1 MKSTFSFLKSWS
13 DTESIQRLKKSHK
26 SKDVQI
32 VETENYL
39 KQMSL
44 RFERYPRP
52 ETLQLWAKDIIE
64 SGFEDWMVGEVCKS
78 IPYKFERHPT
88 LNQIMELLRPYL
100 PHLKHEEDELDNLT
114 RLCLPLIKKQFLKIA
129 TEETLNRMI
138 NWYLD
143 EILPGCTMDVEAS
156 VLFDWL
162 RAYQPQAPIKVI
174 EQGKKSNEA
183 WEKNDKEYFIRPLR
197 NFAKDNLLL

>member
-13 DTESIQRLKKSHK
+13 DDESIKRLKKSNK
-26 SKDVQI
+26 SSEVQNL
-32 VETENYL
+32 EAHNHL

-64 SGFEDWMVGEVCKS
+64 SGFEDWMVGEVCRS
-78 IPYKFERHPT
+78 IPYKFEKHPT

-100 PHLKHEEDELDNLT
+100 PHLGQEEDELDKLT
-114 RLCLPLIKKQFLKIA
+114 RLCLPLIKKQFLTVA
-129 TEETLNRMI
+129 TEDTLDRMI
-138 NWYLD
+138 KYYKN
-143 EILPGCTMDVEAS
+143 EVLPDCTMDTEVS
-156 VLFDWL
+156 LLCDWI

-183 WEKNDKEYFIRPLR
+183 WEKNDREYFIRPLR
-197 NFAKDNLLL
+197 KFAKDNLLL